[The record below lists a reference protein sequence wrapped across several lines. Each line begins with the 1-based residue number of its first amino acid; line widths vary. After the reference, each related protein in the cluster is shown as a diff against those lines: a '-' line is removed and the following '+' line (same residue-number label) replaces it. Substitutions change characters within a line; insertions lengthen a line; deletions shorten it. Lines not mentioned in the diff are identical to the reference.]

1 MTLWEYLTAPTLT
14 HAASKSS
21 ISAQV
26 QPTGGRKNCD
36 AATTQKDVAR
46 VTEVVGAAVV
56 LTHLRL
62 NRA

>member
-26 QPTGGRKNCD
+26 RPTGGRQNCVIPPTSS
-36 AATTQKDVAR
+36 ATPISSGGPAGLSRGVGGAR
-46 VTEVVGAAVV
+46 
-56 LTHLRL
+56 R
-62 NRA
+62 